1 MEKDIAEVIGYIS
14 RISCLINMQGK
25 HHVFINDSGHVE
37 NFEVSLFLGG
47 WKSMA
52 DPTLKQ
58 SISYSDDWL
67 GGTLDKPLKDLRKV
81 RDVLHKIY
89 KNGKINMENCDYE
102 IEEIKHYIF
111 C

>member
-1 MEKDIAEVIGYIS
+1 MEKDIAEVIGDIS

-25 HHVFINDSGHVE
+25 HHVFINDSGHVKI
-37 NFEVSLFLGG
+37 FEIRLFSGG
-47 WKSMA
+47 WETNA
-52 DPTLKQ
+52 NPTLKQ
-58 SISYSDDWL
+58 DIRYRNIDKN
-67 GGTLDKPLKDLRKV
+67 DKPLKDLRKV